1 MKKIILSLVC
11 LLALLH
17 AAEARIDPNQLIGGL
32 LSAISEPQPPPS
44 AQDSPQTQPDNA
56 SGGSMPLMARAAAAP
71 LLDAFKEEG
80 RAYAREVGDLITNRI
95 LESRKISNTLDSMR
109 FFCWAVCIYLTLVT
123 VIIIVLLLRLRALHT
138 KLMNAIQRIN
148 D

>member
-1 MKKIILSLVC
+1 
-11 LLALLH
+11 
-17 AAEARIDPNQLIGGL
+17 
-32 LSAISEPQPPPS
+32 
-44 AQDSPQTQPDNA
+44 
-56 SGGSMPLMARAAAAP
+56 MARAAAAP

-109 FFCWAVCIYLTLVT
+109 FFCWAVCLYLTLVT

-138 KLMNAIQRIN
+138 KLMDAIQRMN